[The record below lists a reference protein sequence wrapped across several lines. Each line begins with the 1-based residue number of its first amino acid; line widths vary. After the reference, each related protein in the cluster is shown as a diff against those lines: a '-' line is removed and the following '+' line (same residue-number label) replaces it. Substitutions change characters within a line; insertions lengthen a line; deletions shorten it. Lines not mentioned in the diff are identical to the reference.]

1 MLCVVEYKVY
11 WISNAAGLDIHTAL
25 AEMHRFLFISALFH
39 CTVSVLMTLNTM
51 YVSFIS
57 VIPFYLHI
65 GFKFSKFYF
74 NFSLIFALC
83 LGLKYKLPIILR
95 IHNVVHYHLCIYNS

>member
-25 AEMHRFLFISALFH
+25 AEMHRFFFISALFH

-51 YVSFIS
+51 YVIFKS

-65 GFKFSKFYF
+65 DFKFSTFYF
-74 NFSLIFALC
+74 NFFVDFCSLPAFKIQVA
-83 LGLKYKLPIILR
+83 
-95 IHNVVHYHLCIYNS
+95 HNPEDS